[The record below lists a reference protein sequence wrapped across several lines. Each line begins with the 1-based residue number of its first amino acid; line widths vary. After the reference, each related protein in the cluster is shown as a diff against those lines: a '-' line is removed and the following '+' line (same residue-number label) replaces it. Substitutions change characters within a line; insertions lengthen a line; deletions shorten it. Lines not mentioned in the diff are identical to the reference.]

1 MNCAPNLAATED
13 SKLTVLYDHFSK
25 LLILLVYPKKKALTG
40 GDGLLYEPLPA
51 RPLPRS
57 IF

>member
-1 MNCAPNLAATED
+1 LAATED